1 MPWQRRA
8 LDYVDQI
15 PELSYASRFY
25 SRMLRQLRLYPA
37 ILDEDDQPQAVT
49 DPEAISILDRVR
61 DPGGGRTQIQ
71 GNYGRLSFITG
82 EGTLFGAALETPDE
96 RWSYVWNDEL
106 EIVENRGS
114 IERIIHMPQG
124 TSGPKTEY
132 GPDEAVAYRMWTS
145 HPRLSGEAD
154 SPMRAALDVAEELIV
169 LTQAVRATAVSRT
182 TNGVLFLPLEGAPP
196 PAEVLGDEDPE
207 SDPFMSDFVEH
218 LIAQKEN
225 AGTAEAAAPYVVWMA
240 AELIQQGVRYERI
253 HDTANDYAERELR
266 KEAVERLAHGLDFPP
281 EVLQGLGST
290 NHWAAMQILQDM
302 WRSHGIGAADQW
314 VHDLN
319 LAYYRPALLEAG
331 VDRADSIVIAYDAS
345 KIEQKVDRS
354 EDADKALDRGAIGYQ
369 GYRILKG
376 IPEKWA
382 ATDDD
387 LAQMERVKSLG
398 KSREATPA
406 RDPSADGPPPQ
417 GAEGDSGRRTRV
429 VASRE
434 SGAALM
440 AIYRCREMAGNR
452 IRNKARGRVPISDDV
467 PPAQVAAALGA
478 EKVIEVC
485 GQPRDL
491 VSGGSE
497 SFGSAMRAWGYS
509 PAETEAL
516 CEAIELFAARTL
528 TVQTVTLPGALEA
541 RINQIAESTDEAA

>member
-1 MPWQRRA
+1 MTWQRRA

-25 SRMLRQLRLYPA
+25 ARMLRQIRLFPA
-37 ILDEDDQPQAVT
+37 ILDEYDQPQPVS
-49 DPEAISILDRVR
+49 DPEAVRILDRIS

-71 GNYGRLSFITG
+71 GNYGRLTFITG
-82 EGTLFGAALETPDE
+82 EGALFGAALETEDE
-96 RWSYVWNDEL
+96 SWSYVWNDEL
-106 EIVENRGS
+106 EIVEARGRIS
-114 IERIIHMPQG
+114 KIIHSPMGP
-124 TSGPKTEY
+124 SGRKIEY
-132 GPDEAVAYRMWTS
+132 GPDEAVVYRMWTS

-154 SPMRAALDVAEELIV
+154 SPMRAALDVAEELLV

-196 PAEVLGDEDPE
+196 PAEATGDEDVE
-207 SDPFMSDFVEH
+207 NDPFMADFVEH

-240 AELIQQGVRYERI
+240 SELIQQGIRFEKI
-253 HDTANDYAERELR
+253 HDTQNDYAERELR
-266 KEAVERLAHGLDFPP
+266 KEAVERLALGLDLPP
-281 EVLQGLGST
+281 EVLRGLSSA

-302 WRSHGIGAADQW
+302 WRSHGVGVADQW

-319 LAYYRPALLEAG
+319 LAYYRPALKEAG
-331 VDRADSIVIAYDAS
+331 VANAENIVIAYDAS

-354 EDADKALDRGAIGYQ
+354 EDADKALDRGGIGYE

-382 ATDDD
+382 PTDADFE
-387 LAQMERVKSLG
+387 QMERVKSLG
-398 KSREATPA
+398 RSTDPQPA
-406 RDPSADGPPPQ
+406 RDPSADGPPQP

-429 VASRE
+429 VASAE

-452 IRNKARGRVPISDDV
+452 IRNKARGRFTISDEI
-467 PPAQVAAALGA
+467 PAALVASTIGT
-478 EKVIEVC
+478 EKLSELC
-485 GQPRDL
+485 GQTRDL
-491 VSGGSE
+491 VAGGTD
-497 SFGSAMRAWGYS
+497 SFRIAMRAWGHS
-509 PAETEAL
+509 PAETDAL

-528 TVQTVTLPGALEA
+528 TTQAVSLPGALEA
-541 RINQIAESTDEAA
+541 RINQMWVDAA